1 MPSTHTETVAKAE
14 AADAGEAP
22 ETPRRTAVRRR
33 FLDRLDE
40 AGMTRPRALAAEAFG
55 RMRERLVDHLAY
67 LDDAGLDAL
76 AETVIGL
83 GGGKARTEWPAEATI
98 RNFAQAWR
106 PAPPRDDRIVAS
118 WLRSPKG
125 AEARDGGWL
134 VELYRWLG
142 QSRIPPNDYVTGR
155 LRDEAEEN
163 RRRRAVARAEAAA
176 GTAGPGE
183 LDWLSAYAAAESDA
197 LEIVHRG
204 EAARRET
211 AGAA

>member
-1 MPSTHTETVAKAE
+1 MTETTDPAE
-14 AADAGEAP
+14 PEAP

-40 AGMTRPRALAAEAFG
+40 AGMVRPRTLAAEAFA

-67 LDDAGLDAL
+67 LDDAGLDTL
-76 AETVIGL
+76 AETAIGL
-83 GGGKARTEWPAEATI
+83 AGGPAKTQWPAEATI
-98 RNFAQAWR
+98 RNTAHCWR

-134 VELYRWLG
+134 VELFRWLG
-142 QSRIPPNDYVTGR
+142 QHRIPPNDYVTAR
-155 LRDEAEEN
+155 LREDAEDN

-176 GTAGPGE
+176 GSAGPAD
-183 LDWLSAYAAAESDA
+183 LDWLSAYAAAEADA
-197 LEIVHRG
+197 LEIVHQG
-204 EAARRET
+204 ETARRET